1 MSQPRLYNVERESL
15 FTRLDFRTKLALM
28 TVLVLV
34 AFIWE
39 SPLLGSVLA
48 LAVGLGCLAAGIKI
62 AYIRAVLILLLPFLL
77 MLTITQGFFAD
88 DIIRSRTG
96 QTTLTPIFS
105 LPRSWWL
112 IGGAAMTLEGV
123 LYAVNIVA
131 KTLTMTLAIPLG
143 VFTTDV
149 NSMIIGMVKAG
160 VPYKIAF
167 IFSSTL
173 RFLPLL
179 FDQAQSIIEAQRL
192 RGLAL
197 ESMGPLKRLTVYAR
211 IAVPLI
217 LGVLVRSQTV
227 DCPAVQGV
235 LRQHTSHLPARVQA
249 RPGRLRLPRAVA
261 SVPGSCCRRLYR
273 LRHWEVR
280 RADLE

>member
-105 LPRSWWL
+105 LPRSVADR
-112 IGGAAMTLEGV
+112 GAKMTRGRLFA
-123 LYAVNIVA
+123 LTSC

-227 DCPAVQGV
+227 EIVLQSKAFSGSTHRTYLHESRLGPADYVFLALSLAFLV
-235 LRQHTSHLPARVQA
+235 AA
-249 RPGRLRLPRAVA
+249 AVA
-261 SVPGSCCRRLYR
+261 YIGFDIGKFGGPI
-273 LRHWEVR
+273 
-280 RADLE
+280 

>member
-1 MSQPRLYNVERESL
+1 VSQPRLYNVERESL

-88 DIIRSRTG
+88 DLIRSRTG

-112 IGGAAMTLEGV
+112 IGGATMTLEGV

-227 DCPAVQGV
+227 EIVLQSKAFSGSTHRTYLHESRLGPADYVFLALSLAFLV
-235 LRQHTSHLPARVQA
+235 AA
-249 RPGRLRLPRAVA
+249 AVA
-261 SVPGSCCRRLYR
+261 YIGFDIGKFGGPI
-273 LRHWEVR
+273 
-280 RADLE
+280 

>member
-112 IGGAAMTLEGV
+112 IGGATMTLEGV

-227 DCPAVQGV
+227 EIVLQSKAFSGSTHRTYLHESRLGPADYVFLALSLAFLV
-235 LRQHTSHLPARVQA
+235 AA
-249 RPGRLRLPRAVA
+249 AVA
-261 SVPGSCCRRLYR
+261 YIGFDIGKFGGPI
-273 LRHWEVR
+273 
-280 RADLE
+280 

>member
-88 DIIRSRTG
+88 DIIRYRTG

-105 LPRSWWL
+105 LPRSW
-112 IGGAAMTLEGV
+112 
-123 LYAVNIVA
+123 
-131 KTLTMTLAIPLG
+131 
-143 VFTTDV
+143 
-149 NSMIIGMVKAG
+149 
-160 VPYKIAF
+160 
-167 IFSSTL
+167 
-173 RFLPLL
+173 
-179 FDQAQSIIEAQRL
+179 
-192 RGLAL
+192 
-197 ESMGPLKRLTVYAR
+197 
-211 IAVPLI
+211 
-217 LGVLVRSQTV
+217 
-227 DCPAVQGV
+227 
-235 LRQHTSHLPARVQA
+235 
-249 RPGRLRLPRAVA
+249 
-261 SVPGSCCRRLYR
+261 
-273 LRHWEVR
+273 
-280 RADLE
+280 

>member
-1 MSQPRLYNVERESL
+1 VSQPRLYNVERESL

-112 IGGAAMTLEGV
+112 IGGATMTLEGV

-227 DCPAVQGV
+227 EIVLQSKAFSGSTHRTYLHESRLGPADYVFLALSLAFLV
-235 LRQHTSHLPARVQA
+235 AA
-249 RPGRLRLPRAVA
+249 AVA
-261 SVPGSCCRRLYR
+261 YIGFDIGKFGGPI
-273 LRHWEVR
+273 
-280 RADLE
+280 